1 MIHQWKPLFKIAAY
15 SLYTIIF
22 FVIIQIIVYVV
33 SPPPADV
40 IGFFNLFHKNT
51 FLGLLSLDLIMLLD
65 WILEIP
71 LIITLYILLKRTNRS
86 LALLAAVLAFVGISI
101 YFSSGICFEMLL
113 LSRQYFTAVTEI
125 EKTALLTAGKMLL
138 AVYQGTAFNV
148 SYVVVAFALLLDTLL
163 MLKSKFFSKKIAYIG
178 IIMGVLMLLP
188 PTAGNIGFVCS
199 FLSLIPMIIWYILVA
214 NKLLHLK

>member
-1 MIHQWKPLFKIAAY
+1 
-15 SLYTIIF
+15 
-22 FVIIQIIVYVV
+22 
-33 SPPPADV
+33 
-40 IGFFNLFHKNT
+40 
-51 FLGLLSLDLIMLLD
+51 
-65 WILEIP
+65 
-71 LIITLYILLKRTNRS
+71 
-86 LALLAAVLAFVGISI
+86 
-101 YFSSGICFEMLL
+101 
-113 LSRQYFTAVTEI
+113 
-125 EKTALLTAGKMLL
+125 
-138 AVYQGTAFNV
+138 QGTAFNV